1 MRGGGAAAAV
11 FSFVP
16 FFLPFLLSMER
27 RRSFSFFT
35 LEKRTGR
42 DVPFTTPRLSPQTLD
57 FRHKKVALDR
67 KTAKLTLV
75 NRLVMWLGV
84 SALYLALFIPTWSL
98 ASSAPARKPRAGPDA
113 LPAAGVAASLLGLW
127 LEVTADVVKAHD
139 KGRDPAGFSR
149 GCVYRLCRQPNLLG
163 EALFWW
169 GSAAAGAP
177 ALLAAARAGGEGA
190 RAAAALALAATAG
203 VAAITAILV
212 GDSRKKTRDQEGRMR
227 GKSGWSE
234 FAARTPPLWPLPR
247 RGGA

>member
-27 RRSFSFFT
+27 GRSFSFFT

-98 ASSAPARKPRAGPDA
+98 ASSAPARKPRVGPDA

-177 ALLAAARAGGEGA
+177 APTTATSNAERRKSIWLG
-190 RAAAALALAATAG
+190 AALLPPLACGDALATTAAPRGGLRATSLRRRPLRG
-203 VAAITAILV
+203 C
-212 GDSRKKTRDQEGRMR
+212 EGRMR
-227 GKSGWSE
+227 RAM
-234 FAARTPPLWPLPR
+234 FFFLMWP
-247 RGGA
+247 